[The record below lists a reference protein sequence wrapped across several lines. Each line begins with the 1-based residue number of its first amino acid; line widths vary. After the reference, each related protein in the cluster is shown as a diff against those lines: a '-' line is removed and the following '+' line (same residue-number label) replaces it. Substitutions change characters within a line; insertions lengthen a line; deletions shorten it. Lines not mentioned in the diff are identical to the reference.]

1 MKMAEIGCPGSS
13 TEGPGSGS
21 ADSPEALS
29 PSQRELLERCLHAL
43 NHAKNDS
50 HTLAA
55 LLLITRLCPAAQLDP
70 ETLQRIFE
78 AVGLDLP
85 ARLLLTAC
93 RGVESAGLPAQ
104 ELISLAA
111 ALLAALSTDSN
122 LLPHPQL
129 LSTIPLLLNI
139 LENGQKHTED
149 EAESR
154 SADAQTTFTTDE
166 PLLSDCYQVLNA
178 VCASEK
184 GPEQLL
190 SRGAVPAL
198 CRAVIKKQT
207 LSKEKALPLLG
218 RLLSSGV
225 RTQSWNK
232 HSSELL
238 LLLRNISQDFSEASN
253 EARLEMCSRIP
264 LFLPPPGIENEN
276 TDFKEIV
283 GHLWASLRPLVQGK
297 IKQEHLGAV
306 LVLSACLLDLFGWES
321 VGNPKFCC
329 LLVNRACVEVR
340 MGLEEPPG
348 TEISLSLQNTLT
360 ACYRIMEAA
369 MEQACTSDAA
379 PKQTAISGLSLQQSR
394 QVLGALEEAFSAEIY
409 YLKQVEEA
417 SYDDPFVFATF
428 RCLCAW
434 LAEETSCLKDDV
446 IKLLPFLIG
455 YAKTHFNGGEK
466 GLAEWMSK
474 MSISNTAHDRTWS
487 RDAALRYLLPAL
499 CHLSAEDEPRR
510 ELLCLD
516 APALLVGF
524 LSSGWDTIRAQ
535 SGTEENREPS
545 LETCCS
551 ALLNFTITEPQRVR
565 SDPCF
570 VALEVLLIE
579 ALPVLLHKP
588 RLQVLAAYCCTLGL
602 MISRLKPAS
611 AVSVDAAQ
619 RRWFSSVLQFLRMVL
634 DCSQVSVQ
642 WDETLEL
649 HRLSLQALSGCV
661 LNQPWIRTLMRDQ
674 DWLRSVCCRLGSD
687 SQVSDQLEELRRALE
702 KQK

>member
-1 MKMAEIGCPGSS
+1 MEEMGCPGSS
-13 TEGPGSGS
+13 TEGPSSGS
-21 ADSPEALS
+21 SDGPGGLS

-43 NHAKNDS
+43 KHAKNDS

-70 ETLQRIFE
+70 ETLHRIFE

-93 RGVESAGLPAQ
+93 RGVESSGLPAQ

-111 ALLAALSTDSN
+111 ALLATLSTDSN
-122 LLPHPQL
+122 LLPHPHL
-129 LSTIPLLLNI
+129 LGTIPLLLNI

-149 EAESR
+149 EAESG
-154 SADAQTTFTTDE
+154 SVDAQTTSSTDE
-166 PLLSDCYQVLNA
+166 ALLCDCYQVINA

-207 LSKEKALPLLG
+207 LSREKGLPLLG

-225 RTQSWNK
+225 RTQIWNK

-238 LLLRNISQDFSEASN
+238 VLLKHISQDFSEASN

-264 LFLPPPGIENEN
+264 LFLPPPGVESEN
-276 TDFKEIV
+276 TDCREIV
-283 GHLWASLRPLVQGK
+283 GNLWASLRPLVQGK

-369 MEQACTSDAA
+369 MEQACSSDAA

-409 YLKQVEEA
+409 HLKQVEET

-446 IKLLPFLIG
+446 IKLLPFLMG
-455 YAKTHFNGGEK
+455 YAKTHFNGGGEGE
-466 GLAEWMSK
+466 GLADWISK
-474 MSISNTAHDRTWS
+474 MAISNNAHDRTWS

-499 CHLSAEDEPRR
+499 SHLSAEDDPRR

-516 APALLVGF
+516 APALLVEF
-524 LSSGWDTIRAQ
+524 LHSGWDTIRAR
-535 SGTEENREPS
+535 SGTEESREPS

-565 SDPCF
+565 TDPCF
-570 VALEVLLIE
+570 MALEVLLSE

-588 RLQVLAAYCCTLGL
+588 RLQVLAANCCTLGL

-611 AVSVDAAQ
+611 AVSVDSSQ
-619 RRWFSSVLQFLRMVL
+619 RRFFSSVLQFLRTVL
-634 DCSQVSVQ
+634 DCSQVSVH

-649 HRLSLQALSGCV
+649 HRLSLQALSSCV
-661 LNQPWIRTLMRDQ
+661 LNQPWICTLMRDQ

-687 SQVSDQLEELRRALE
+687 SQVSDQLEELRCALE
-702 KQK
+702 KRQ